1 MKEETALQIIRAQM
15 ERLSKSADLSDEL
28 ELGYINRMVKLGRLA
43 KALDGVVMPEWA
55 ERHLGELGGRLIE
68 ISSKEILP
76 SERMWNATDAI
87 IEIIEAICF

>member
-1 MKEETALQIIRAQM
+1 MKEETALKIIRAQM
-15 ERLSKSADLSDEL
+15 ERLSESADLSDEL

-55 ERHLGELGGRLIE
+55 ERHLGELGGRLLK
-68 ISSKEILP
+68 ISSKATLP
-76 SERMWNATDAI
+76 SELLWDATDAI